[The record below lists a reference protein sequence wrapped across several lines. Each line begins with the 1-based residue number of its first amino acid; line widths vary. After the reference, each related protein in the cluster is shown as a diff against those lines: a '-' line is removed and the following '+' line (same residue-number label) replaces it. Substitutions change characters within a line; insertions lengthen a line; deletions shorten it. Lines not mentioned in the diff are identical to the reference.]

1 MLLLVTA
8 VLPAEFDLDPTGV
21 GALLGIRGLSVKR
34 EQDLHIQTGS
44 LHEETRSFVLA
55 PFESVEYKYRLDAE
69 AALIYEWRASAEVVH
84 DFHAEPDGAESG
96 FAVSFTAGRDAAGGG
111 AFVVPIAGVHGW
123 FWENRSGAEVEV
135 TLTAA
140 GYFTASKLYSG
151 GQVVDTAFAA
161 E

>member
-8 VLPAEFDLDPTGV
+8 GLPAEFDLDPTGG
-21 GALLGIRGLSVKR
+21 GALLGIRGLSVER

-69 AALIYEWRASAEVVH
+69 AALIYEWRASAAVVH
-84 DFHAEPDGAESG
+84 AFHAEPDGAEAG
-96 FAVSFTAGRDAAGGG
+96 FAGSFTAGRDAAGGG
-111 AFVVPIAGVHGW
+111 AFVAPFAGVHGW

-135 TLTAA
+135 TLPAA
-140 GYFTASKLYSG
+140 GYFTATKRDAG
-151 GQVVDTAFAA
+151 GQGGDPALAA

>member
-1 MLLLVTA
+1 M
-8 VLPAEFDLDPTGV
+8 
-21 GALLGIRGLSVKR
+21 
-34 EQDLHIQTGS
+34 
-44 LHEETRSFVLA
+44 
-55 PFESVEYKYRLDAE
+55 
-69 AALIYEWRASAEVVH
+69 
-84 DFHAEPDGAESG
+84 
-96 FAVSFTAGRDAAGGG
+96 SFTAGRDAAGGG
-111 AFVVPIAGVHGW
+111 AFDAPFAGVHGW